1 MLRVGIIG
9 DPVAQSRSPAMQN
22 AAFAALG
29 IAAHYARWLTPAADL
44 AERVAALRMEDVLG
58 ANVTIPHKLA
68 VLPLLDEIAPSAQA
82 VGAVNTI
89 VRQGARL
96 IGHNTDAAGL
106 AAALL
111 AVGWHGM
118 EQAIVLGAG
127 GAARA
132 VVVALR
138 SLGART
144 ICVLARNPAA
154 AQALVET
161 LAAQMT
167 EVALLWGNIADPDLA
182 LWGRMLA
189 GTEII
194 VNATPVGMAAQPEMP
209 IAEAVLDRVRAGT
222 LVLDLI
228 TQPTALLAAA
238 KARQLPTLDGLPM
251 LLHQGALAFTLWIGQ
266 PAPLDVM
273 WQALLAAHH

>member
-1 MLRVGIIG
+1 MLRAGVIG

-29 IAAHYARWLTPAADL
+29 LDARYERWLTLAVDLPERIASLRAD
-44 AERVAALRMEDVLG
+44 DVLG

-68 VLPLLDEIAPSAQA
+68 VMPWLDEIAPSAEI

-89 VRQGARL
+89 VCQGARL
-96 IGHNTDAAGL
+96 IGHNTDAEGL

-111 AVGWHGM
+111 EVGWHGM
-118 EQAIVLGAG
+118 EQAVVLGAG

-132 VVVALR
+132 AVVALH
-138 SLGART
+138 SLGARA
-144 ICVLARNPAA
+144 ICVLARQPESARLLVD
-154 AQALVET
+154 ALTDHVT
-161 LAAQMT
+161 D
-167 EVALLWGNIADPDLA
+167 VALLWGDLAEPDMA

-194 VNATPVGMAAQPEMP
+194 VNATPVGMASLPGMP
-209 IAEAVLDRVRAGT
+209 LAEAVVDRIHAGT

-228 TQPTALLAAA
+228 TQPTRLLAAA
-238 KARQLPTLDGLPM
+238 RARQLPTLDGLPM
-251 LLHQGALAFTLWIGQ
+251 LLHQGALAFTLWTGQ
-266 PAPLDVM
+266 RAPLDVM
-273 WQALLAAHH
+273 RQALVVA